1 MKSIFLESFKEF
13 KKKFYL
19 FLIIDVAYLVLLLIF
34 LIFSK
39 NTLYGLSSI
48 IQNNALA
55 LQNIDTSNVDDVVQ
69 VLNDLKPMMNKA
81 LFFIY
86 FLIPLGIFLLFL
98 FSRYFIFNLF
108 KKKKLVDYFFII
120 LPFFS
125 LYLFSL
131 IKFLLIFDIFY
142 GNFNSYSLLL
152 FFLLLLISSY
162 FLILGL
168 SLYGNYKEVY
178 KHLFVK
184 LKKFYLYFPIFLLYA
199 LISFFVILF
208 LILMHFSLLAGF
220 YKISVMFFILFILF
234 LLILSWYRIFFV
246 LYVNN

>member
-98 FSRYFIFNLF
+98 FSR
-108 KKKKLVDYFFII
+108 
-120 LPFFS
+120 
-125 LYLFSL
+125 
-131 IKFLLIFDIFY
+131 
-142 GNFNSYSLLL
+142 
-152 FFLLLLISSY
+152 
-162 FLILGL
+162 
-168 SLYGNYKEVY
+168 
-178 KHLFVK
+178 
-184 LKKFYLYFPIFLLYA
+184 
-199 LISFFVILF
+199 
-208 LILMHFSLLAGF
+208 
-220 YKISVMFFILFILF
+220 
-234 LLILSWYRIFFV
+234 
-246 LYVNN
+246 